1 MILSFS
7 ITRSG
12 NVPSMKNKL
21 SALDQ
26 PFNFFCTKRLYE
38 KLAPNKNLKRCF
50 IRVPYMAMEIFK
62 EFFEEKIIEI
72 KMSRDS
78 FETVGN

>member
-1 MILSFS
+1 MKKNSFRILGQLGPNF
-7 ITRSG
+7 IG
-12 NVPSMKNKL
+12 IKV
-21 SALDQ
+21 Q
-26 PFNFFCTKRLYE
+26 FFCKKRLND
-38 KLAPNKNLKRCF
+38 KSAPKKNLKRCF